1 MPRQQNRQENSIK
14 KIETGL
20 PYVSEQQAD
29 LSETPKKVGGPE
41 NQYQTIFGQD
51 SPEAF
56 RVERG
61 FDPVE
66 ALLAVGQLAGSVG
79 RGVGQAYDYDR
90 NNMIRND
97 QALKQELDVQ
107 IAEYEQLN
115 IDPSEKAMK
124 TADLYKEYREKAVTK
139 EFRTNLQVNQNLAL
153 AASYGEDRAK
163 QLQAGFRNA
172 YQEVQHLDAEAANA
186 YWTQFEKKFV
196 EAFPQFETQIKSKV
210 SEALI
215 STEDGLVK
223 DQMTSFTIAAAKA
236 TAQLMADPTANE
248 EDYSNPNL
256 RLAYVLDAMKANGS
270 AIPERG
276 SIYYDNLSIQVAKEA
291 VDYEI
296 TRMGERAQGKLML
309 GVSALGSGNPEAE
322 ELWPEFISRN
332 KFGVDAYVGSS
343 VSSPALGGAKEAAY
357 GESAGRFYQKLLNGS
372 NPMDNIQSLEGA
384 DLDSPIYD
392 FLTEDDKEFL
402 KATMDDETNY
412 NGIFNPDPNA
422 AAQRRRLRFLTSAVF
437 KRTVESATQR
447 YMGERPDSQ
456 SAFMTGF
463 NNAPDPT
470 ALLKGIQND
479 EEVDAEVEAQKK
491 IPDKKINTNDI
502 LVHRL
507 TTENEANQ
515 ATLID
520 TLQFYG
526 DLLNS
531 RNSIYMPTDPEST
544 VFQNAAN
551 RASFFFTYQDQLK
564 TLRDPSKTK
573 EEKKRAAE
581 TVRTMFD
588 SFGIVV
594 PGPKDIEAAKSKED
608 KRVASNF
615 EGIRFDGEN
624 IGNFAEVTDIAYTY
638 GAATSQAVLTQYS
651 DRLTRSVKDIR
662 SQLVEMF
669 GEEDLIPE
677 YLLPPDIPDDIDPAS
692 RAMAQ
697 IQYLSSVEDAI
708 KENTALETDG
718 VEFLDSIQATI
729 LATKESLEAN
739 IDLLQSD
746 NGAPLYTKDNKGVHR
761 LNFKNPEVYINVLTE
776 VMGDNYQTRP
786 ESLYHLEQELGSVI
800 QTMVTEDPQEGGQ
813 SADYAR
819 GLDLLQKISAI
830 VSATDDNGNL
840 RFGGSFPTSLQNM
853 ILGQAIP
860 ALLGVPSLAP
870 SLQSLGQDLVG
881 HPWKPAVA
889 VQMLADVLPVA
900 VSGDEALKEKT
911 AMSIVAFSAAFP
923 TFEYTDIPDDTTIIP
938 AMHSSNTVSE
948 GFLRDNPNSIGA
960 SPVGSGVIAGV
971 PGYDDLY
978 GRMWGTN
985 AEVYNTSPTAPTNK
999 VFSTLTGSFF
1009 EEGQLGLKPEQA
1021 DLFTSLMLED
1031 MVETFQEDPY
1041 YNENSYEADRVTAL
1055 YESTVGQTNPNRGFT
1070 LDHILRS
1077 LGSRDQVSIQLQISD
1092 TTSSLSRKNGKW
1104 MWTED
1109 GKEAEI
1115 SGDLLAEKLTGEL
1128 KNGKWRFHTTHRST
1142 GDGSK
1147 ADSTSGQVSP
1157 NVRFVSPIS
1166 YEDQIAT
1173 QDLFDP
1179 QLNVSTVFFSNSQW
1193 ENEYGNVNTNIP
1205 YGARAKVGGE
1215 AEKRISGVLK
1225 TLGLPED
1232 ATVDLS
1238 FIAYGSTFNVGLL
1251 NQEVHRDRAGTAT
1264 RNRGFTFNPATKI
1277 DTTITDSS
1285 VQNPNQTEVGSNVI
1299 SLQGQISAYMVMEE
1313 QLMELSR
1320 DPEFMEQTPKEK
1332 LAQVQVLLKEQKEQ
1346 LFQPDA
1352 LETENIEGNAQRIR
1366 TRFDPVQG
1374 TLYAVQKEGL
1384 TTYRNS
1390 DEYPVPDAGLSGIYD
1405 SYMQIAYAPQSVYR
1419 AKIHWDEA
1427 QSLYPLVEYFKDRKK
1442 HDYARPKYSDQN
1454 EPWFFKNPEQ
1464 DLQPT
1469 WTPGVAGGQ
1478 EAVSGTPITS
1488 GGLRRW
1494 GYVGYI
1500 NADFLNP
1507 NDFRF
1512 YKLNP

>member
-1 MPRQQNRQENSIK
+1 MARQQNRQEQSVK

-20 PYVSEQQAD
+20 PYVAEQQAD
-29 LSETPKKVGGPE
+29 LSESAKKVGGPE
-41 NQYQTIFGQD
+41 NQYQTIFGSD
-51 SPEAF
+51 SPEAW
-56 RVERG
+56 RIERG

-66 ALLAVGQLAGSVG
+66 ALLAVGQLAGNIG
-79 RGVGQAYDYDR
+79 KGVGQAYDYDR
-90 NNMIRND
+90 NNMIIND
-97 QALKQELDVQ
+97 QALKQELEVK
-107 IAEYEQLN
+107 IAEQEKLN
-115 IDPSEKAMK
+115 IGPNEKSMK
-124 TADLYKEYREKAVTK
+124 SADLYKEYREKAVTK
-139 EFRTNLQVNQNLAL
+139 EFRTNLQVNQALAL
-153 AASYGEDRAK
+153 ATSYGEDRAD
-163 QLQAGFRNA
+163 QIQAGFRNA

-196 EAFPQFETQIKSKV
+196 EAFPQFETQIKGKV

-215 STEDGLVK
+215 TTEDGLVK
-223 DQMTSFTIAAAKA
+223 DQMTSFSLAAAKA
-236 TAQLMADPTANE
+236 NAAMMQDPTAD
-248 EDYSNPNL
+248 EDTLTNPNL
-256 RLAYVLDAMKANGS
+256 RLAYILEAMKANGS
-270 AIPERG
+270 DIPERG

-296 TRMGERAQGKLML
+296 RLMGERQQGKLML
-309 GVSALGSGNPEAE
+309 GVSALGSGQPQAE

-343 VSSPALGGAKEAAY
+343 VSAPALGGAKEAAY

-392 FLTEDDKEFL
+392 FLTKDDKEFL

-412 NGIFNPDPNA
+412 NGIFNSDSNT

-479 EEVDAEVEAQKK
+479 EEVDARVDAQKK
-491 IPDKKINTNDI
+491 IPDKKINPNDI

-507 TTENEANQ
+507 TTENEADQ

-531 RNSIYMPTDPEST
+531 RNSIYTPTDPESSIY
-544 VFQNAAN
+544 QNAT
-551 RASFFFTYQDQLK
+551 TYQDQLK
-564 TLRDPSKTK
+564 TLRDPSKNK

-581 TVRTMFD
+581 TIKTMFD
-588 SFGIVV
+588 SYGIVV
-594 PGPKDIEAAKSKED
+594 PGPKDIEAAKRKED
-608 KRVASNF
+608 ERISSNF
-615 EGIRFDGEN
+615 DGIRFNGEN

-638 GAATSQAVLTQYS
+638 GAATSQSVLTNYS
-651 DRLTRSVKDIR
+651 DRLTRSVKDIK
-662 SQLVEMF
+662 SKLVEMF
-669 GEEDLIPE
+669 EEEDLIPD
-677 YLLPPDIPDDIDPAS
+677 YLLPQDIPDNIDPAS
-692 RAMAQ
+692 KAMAQ
-697 IQYLSSVEDAI
+697 IQYLSSMEDYI

-729 LATKESLEAN
+729 LATKESLEN
-739 IDLLQSD
+739 DVNLLKSA

-786 ESLYHLEQELGSVI
+786 KSLYHLEQELGSVI
-800 QTMVTEDPQEGGQ
+800 QTIATEDPQEGGQ
-813 SADYAR
+813 SAEYTR
-819 GLDLLQKISAI
+819 GLDLLQKISTI
-830 VSATDDNGNL
+830 VASTDDNGNL
-840 RFGGSFPTSLQNM
+840 RFAGSFPTSLQNM
-853 ILGQAIP
+853 ILGQAVP

-870 SLQSLGQDLVG
+870 SLQALGQDLVG

-960 SPVGSGVIAGV
+960 APVGSGVIAGV

-978 GRMWGTN
+978 GRIWSTN
-985 AEVYNTSPTAPTNK
+985 SEAYDASPTGPTNK

-1021 DLFTSLMLED
+1021 DLLTSLMLED
-1031 MVETFQEDPY
+1031 MIETFQEDPY

-1055 YESTVGQTNPNRGFT
+1055 YGSTVGQTNPNRGFT
-1070 LDHILRS
+1070 LDHVLRS
-1077 LGSRDQVSIQLQISD
+1077 LGSRDQVSVQLQVSD

-1104 MWTED
+1104 LWTE
-1109 GKEAEI
+1109 GVKEPVEI

-1147 ADSTSGQVSP
+1147 SDSTSGQVSP

-1166 YEDQIAT
+1166 YEDQMDT
-1173 QDLFDP
+1173 QALFDP
-1179 QLNVSTVFFSNSQW
+1179 RLNVSTVFFSNSQW

-1215 AEKRISGVLK
+1215 AEKRISGTLK
-1225 TLGLPED
+1225 TLGLPEN
-1232 ATVDLS
+1232 ATLDLS
-1238 FIAYGSTFNVGLL
+1238 FIAYGSTFNVGL
-1251 NQEVHRDRAGTAT
+1251 NQQRIYRDNTGQTSQ
-1264 RNRGFTFNPATKI
+1264 NQGFTFNPATKI
-1277 DTTITDSS
+1277 DTTITDSNIQS
-1285 VQNPNQTEVGSNVI
+1285 PNQTELGSNVI
-1299 SLQGQISAYMVMEE
+1299 SLEAQVSAYMVMEE
-1313 QLMELSR
+1313 QLMDLSR
-1320 DPEFMEQTPKEK
+1320 DPEFMEQTPEEK

-1346 LFQPDA
+1346 LFQPDVIQDT
-1352 LETENIEGNAQRIR
+1352 ETTGLAQKIR

-1374 TLYAVQKEGL
+1374 TLYAIQKEGL

-1405 SYMQIAYAPQSVYR
+1405 GYMQIAYAPQSVYR
-1419 AKIHWDEA
+1419 AKIHHQEGEWREA
-1427 QSLYPLVEYFKDRKK
+1427 LRASQSRLLGEEKDYNDATPRVSIENAPWWGTHPEKK
-1442 HDYARPKYSDQN
+1442 TFPSYVDKFSFRSGI
-1454 EPWFFKNPEQ
+1454 
-1464 DLQPT
+1464 L
-1469 WTPGVAGGQ
+1469 GG
-1478 EAVSGTPITS
+1478 
-1488 GGLRRW
+1488 
-1494 GYVGYI
+1494 GYVGAI
-1500 NADFLNP
+1500 NSDFLNP
-1507 NDFRF
+1507 NDFKF